1 MCNFDS
7 ALTYQP
13 IHLMSTTKPSIALN
27 LGCPDLPRFVTD
39 FPDLAIELMGGARTV
54 RWVNAFGPNLLG
66 PTVCRLFPTE
76 TLFGDWRGNVLLLAQ
91 DPMPASALRT
101 LIAECKASGKPIES
115 AWRHADRQLFGDKK
129 GIKTNERLKYLVQKY
144 LGGVG
149 VVYGSASAHML
160 FDDGVGAT
168 YSQNLAG
175 FYSEPL
181 QTHLQRV
188 LSWVVENMA
197 NITHVVCLGEKAWD
211 LCVSTAGL
219 DLSSD
224 LDFKQCRDSGRM
236 ISAPIADK
244 QLSLIPVHHP
254 AARISKSEIEKN
266 WELVSISTPSI

>member
-1 MCNFDS
+1 
-7 ALTYQP
+7 
-13 IHLMSTTKPSIALN
+13 MSITKPSISVN

-39 FPDLAIELMGGARTV
+39 FPDLAIEIKGGVSTV
-54 RWVNAFGPNLLG
+54 HWVNAFGPNLLG
-66 PTVCRLFPTE
+66 STARRLFATE
-76 TLFGDWRGNVLLLAQ
+76 TLFGDWQGNVLLLAQ

-101 LIAECKASGKPIES
+101 LIAKCRASGSPIEG
-115 AWRHADRQLFGDKK
+115 AWRHADRHLFGDKK
-129 GIKTNERLKYLVQKY
+129 GIKTNERLKTLVQKY

-149 VVYGSASAHML
+149 VLYGSASAHML

-168 YSQNLAG
+168 YSQNLTG

-188 LSWVVENMA
+188 LSWAVQNMA
-197 NITHVVCLGEKAWD
+197 NITHVACLGEKAWD

-219 DLSSD
+219 DLSSER
-224 LDFKQCRDSGRM
+224 DFKLCRDSGVK
-236 ISAPIADK
+236 ISASIADK

-266 WELVSISTPSI
+266 WGLISVSPVSV